1 MNVRFWHVT
10 VALAT
15 VVTAACPYDSVLS
28 STQGI
33 AISGGGGGGTGT
45 DALSFIV
52 QPGTTTAGNIITP
65 AVIVAV
71 RDSLGTPDS
80 SYTQSVT
87 MSIGINPVGGR
98 LSGTLS
104 IVPVNGLASFG
115 DLVIDQSGAGYVL
128 RADSPNAH
136 TASSASFTVLAP

>member
-52 QPGTTTAGNIITP
+52 QPGTTTAGNIMTP

-104 IVPVNGLASFG
+104 VVPVNGLASFG